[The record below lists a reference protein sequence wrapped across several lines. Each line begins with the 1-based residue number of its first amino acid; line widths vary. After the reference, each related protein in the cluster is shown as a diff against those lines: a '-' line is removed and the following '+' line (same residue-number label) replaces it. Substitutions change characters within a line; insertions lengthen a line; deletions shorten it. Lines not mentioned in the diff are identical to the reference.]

1 MQALA
6 LQGAQDTAPSCTSQG
21 PPTPP
26 CDLSLLC
33 PPTPLTPRASSGLER
48 HVCGCETEPQ
58 HSGTSRKPGKCPRL
72 VPSWLGD
79 ASEGV
84 QPGLSGCRP
93 LPPHAPGRA
102 LMFPAVVEEG
112 MWESRTHRPGSAVS
126 WKWMR
131 VPHSASEKG
140 GLGAG
145 VGGGR

>member
-33 PPTPLTPRASSGLER
+33 PPTPLTPQASSGLER

-93 LPPHAPGRA
+93 LPPHAPG
-102 LMFPAVVEEG
+102 
-112 MWESRTHRPGSAVS
+112 ESSD
-126 WKWMR
+126 
-131 VPHSASEKG
+131 VPC
-140 GLGAG
+140 
-145 VGGGR
+145 GGGRGYVGVKDSQTRLCCQLEMDEGSTLCF